1 MSASPCI
8 ILTEYDEITDTIISW
23 KDTDMRICIGKIRI
37 QQFPRRIRIRVS
49 VFEDTDT
56 LIWQFSRKHDT
67 VDTFYYFLINK

>member
-1 MSASPCI
+1 MSGSPCI

-49 VFEDTDT
+49 VSEGYGYADTIISQKKPDT
-56 LIWQFSRKHDT
+56 RIR
-67 VDTFYYFLINK
+67 